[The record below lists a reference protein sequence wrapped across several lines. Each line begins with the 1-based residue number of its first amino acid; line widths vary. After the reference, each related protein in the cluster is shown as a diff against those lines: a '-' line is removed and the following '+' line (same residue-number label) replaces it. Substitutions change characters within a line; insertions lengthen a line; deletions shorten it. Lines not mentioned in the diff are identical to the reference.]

1 MGLRAASV
9 ETFLKASMHLQSL
22 EVGDYL
28 KAFETI
34 HAARFGF
41 EDVQRFMFKPQI
53 NVILNLLAVHYCMA
67 ILGIRVFHPLPSSFI
82 FYLFYCLTNGIMPFK
97 I

>member
-1 MGLRAASV
+1 
-9 ETFLKASMHLQSL
+9 MHLQSL

-67 ILGIRVFHPLPSSFI
+67 ILGIRVFHPLLFLSVLLLNKWYYAFQNLITSS
-82 FYLFYCLTNGIMPFK
+82 
-97 I
+97 